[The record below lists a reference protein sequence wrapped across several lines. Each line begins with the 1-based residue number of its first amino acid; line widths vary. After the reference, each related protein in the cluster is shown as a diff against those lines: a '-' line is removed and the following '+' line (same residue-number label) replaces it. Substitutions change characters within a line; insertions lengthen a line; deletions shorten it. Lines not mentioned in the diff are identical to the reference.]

1 MTDSKTDHLETLIV
15 TLQELETLTL
25 RGFSF
30 DVQEYNTT
38 STKENLMN
46 VAKMIDSRRPNDHS
60 LKIIVL
66 RTG

>member
-46 VAKMIDSRRPNDHS
+46 IAKMIDSRRPNDHS